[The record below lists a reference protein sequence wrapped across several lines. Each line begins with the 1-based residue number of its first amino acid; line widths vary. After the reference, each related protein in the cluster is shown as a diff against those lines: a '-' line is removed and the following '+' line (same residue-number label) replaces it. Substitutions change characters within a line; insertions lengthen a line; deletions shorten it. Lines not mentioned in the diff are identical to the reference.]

1 MTVFMVTIRGFHLL
15 WLLHGIHPVVVSTL
29 LWCPPSHGF
38 HSAVVSNLPWLF
50 RGVHPGFW
58 LKLAWKWQFSWLPS
72 VVSTSCGDSV
82 VSAILKH
89 ILLPWLSGRK
99 WNHSLFVNWLPGLWL
114 EISLEMTTFVVT
126 TCDVCGFPRG
136 VSVVSSVVSSLFLS
150 GLPRFWLKVS
160 LEMTTFMVTH
170 GVHGGNNVV
179 VCLSVKSHCK
189 VMWPP

>member
-1 MTVFMVTIRGFHLL
+1 MTVFVGTIRGFHLP
-15 WLLHGIHPVVVSTL
+15 WLLCGIHPVVVSTL
-29 LWCPPSHGF
+29 PWFPPSCSF
-38 HSAVVSNLPWLF
+38 HSAVVSNLPWLLC
-50 RGVHPGFW
+50 GVHPRFW
-58 LKLAWKWQFSWLPS
+58 LKLAWKWQFLWLPS

-82 VSAILKH
+82 VSANLKH
-89 ILLPWLSGRK
+89 ILLLWLSGRE

-114 EISLEMTTFVVT
+114 EISLEMTTIMVT
-126 TCDVCGFPRG
+126 TCG

-150 GLPRFWLKVS
+150 GLPGLWLKIS

-179 VCLSVKSHCK
+179 VSLSVKSHCK